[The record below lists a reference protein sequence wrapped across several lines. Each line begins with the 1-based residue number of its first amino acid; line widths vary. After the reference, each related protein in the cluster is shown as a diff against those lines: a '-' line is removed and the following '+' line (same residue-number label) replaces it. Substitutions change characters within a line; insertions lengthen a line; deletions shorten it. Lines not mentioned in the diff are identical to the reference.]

1 VQTTTCIKLLPSEEQ
16 RTALLSL
23 MAEMAAMR
31 TMLARFCAVERCT
44 NRQQLHHLAYYD
56 MRELF
61 PSVGSQMTC
70 IAIREVAAAHKT
82 QLALGNISK
91 KKAFPV
97 LQWSSKG
104 SVAFDART
112 MRYDDFGNVSLYT
125 QRGRTL
131 VPMVVGSW
139 QKDALAQGAAREA
152 KVVCKRGRWY
162 LHVSVQREKTKL
174 SKSKI
179 VMGVDV
185 GESNIAATS
194 TNKILGGKQLRHER
208 ERHLALRSRLQSQ
221 GTKSAKQRLVTVSGR
236 ENRHVRH
243 VNHVTSKAL
252 VAEAIKSGAGTIA
265 MEDLTHIR
273 DRIRMGKRMRGR
285 LHRWAWRQLQ
295 TFVEY
300 KAGLAGLRVI
310 YVDPAYTSQTC
321 SRCLCLGGRGT
332 GKHRSRFVCACGNRQ
347 HADANAARNISRLP
361 GVITSGTG
369 HVTVPNVA

>member
-1 VQTTTCIKLLPSEEQ
+1 
-16 RTALLSL
+16 
-23 MAEMAAMR
+23 MR

-44 NRQQLHHLAYYD
+44 NRQELHHSAYYD

-70 IAIREVAAAHKT
+70 IAIREVAAAYKT

-91 KKAFPV
+91 NKAFPV
-97 LQWSSKG
+97 LLWSPQG

-125 QRGRTL
+125 QCGRTL

-139 QKDALAQGAAREA
+139 QQDALAQGAAREA

-185 GESNIAATS
+185 GECNIAATS
-194 TNKILGGKQLRHER
+194 TNKILGGKHLRHER

-243 VNHVTSKAL
+243 VNHVTSKVL